1 MKRIA
6 SILLL
11 CLIAYAGDEVAAAPD
26 FELFDIED
34 NLFSLDSLVARGP
47 VLMAFWSL
55 SCKMCIKEL
64 DAMRPFFDEM
74 DSLNVTILAVSQDKA
89 RSIPKVKPFVSS
101 HNWNYV
107 VALDPENMMRD
118 LYHVQAMPTSFII
131 DQNKDIIFTHQ
142 GYKPGDEELIVNTI
156 RGLFSENE
164 GCPPEE

>member
-1 MKRIA
+1 MKGIA

-11 CLIAYAGDEVAAAPD
+11 CLIAYAGDEVTVAPD
-26 FELFDIED
+26 FELFDIDD
-34 NLFSLDSLVARGP
+34 NLLSLDSLVARGP
-47 VLMAFWSL
+47 VLIAFWSL

-74 DSLNVTILAVSQDKA
+74 DSLNVTVLAVSQDKA
-89 RSIPKVKPFVSS
+89 RSVPKVKPFVSS

-107 VALDPENMMRD
+107 VALDSENMMRD

-131 DQNKDIIFTHQ
+131 DQNKDIVFTHQ

-156 RGLFSENE
+156 RGLFSETE
-164 GCPPEE
+164 GCSPEE

>member
-1 MKRIA
+1 MKRIIG
-6 SILLL
+6 ILLL
-11 CLIAYAGDEVAAAPD
+11 CVIAYAGDEEAVAPD
-26 FELFDIED
+26 FELFDIDD
-34 NLFSLDSLVARGP
+34 NVLSLDSLVARGP
-47 VLMAFWSL
+47 LLMAFWSL

-101 HNWNYV
+101 HNWHYTV
-107 VALDPENMMRD
+107 VLDPENMMRD

-131 DQNKDIIFTHQ
+131 DENKNIIFTHQ

-156 RGLFSENE
+156 RGLFSET
-164 GCPPEE
+164 EECSTEE